1 MERVSSATAAEV
13 EDSLDAIS
21 TDQSGRSGKKR
32 AKVWAYVDSEI
43 VDGIEKAVC
52 KYCKLQLS
60 SVSGKGTTHLN
71 RHIGYY
77 CHHIPQEDRDRF
89 LATLK
94 NKSDRDNFV
103 FYPVVF
109 RGLIA
114 KYFLSAE
121 VAFRKADDPAWK
133 EMINY
138 CQPSFNVVGRQ
149 TVRADCLILY
159 EEEKLQLHQKITK
172 LKSHVSLTADLWSSN
187 QNLGYIGVTAHY
199 IDEEFELHKKIIA
212 FKQISFPHNSFAVQD
227 GITACLTEWD
237 LVDRVFTV
245 TLDNASV
252 NNRAIRDLRAA
263 LGAQMF
269 FKGEHIHIR
278 CAAHVLNIMVQAR
291 LQVIPNA
298 VGRVRDIIKVVTSTP
313 SRLQTFNSIVQALG
327 LKGKSGLVLDVPY
340 V

>member
-1 MERVSSATAAEV
+1 MERVSSATTAEV

-94 NKSDRDNFV
+94 NKSDRDNSV
-103 FYPVVF
+103 FDPVVF

-149 TVRADCLILY
+149 PFVQTV
-159 EEEKLQLHQKITK
+159 
-172 LKSHVSLTADLWSSN
+172 WSCKKKRNYS
-187 QNLGYIGVTAHY
+187 YI
-199 IDEEFELHKKIIA
+199 K
-212 FKQISFPHNSFAVQD
+212 
-227 GITACLTEWD
+227 
-237 LVDRVFTV
+237 
-245 TLDNASV
+245 
-252 NNRAIRDLRAA
+252 
-263 LGAQMF
+263 
-269 FKGEHIHIR
+269 
-278 CAAHVLNIMVQAR
+278 R
-291 LQVIPNA
+291 LQ
-298 VGRVRDIIKVVTSTP
+298 S
-313 SRLQTFNSIVQALG
+313 
-327 LKGKSGLVLDVPY
+327 
-340 V
+340 